1 MKFISWEE
9 AKEITENYFAPF
21 RCVVDV
27 KESDY
32 ENLISFVVY
41 YDHAVSSH
49 RYGPHVISKFQKRQI
64 LEKYLAYYKKDFNE
78 AIKSI

>member
-21 RCVVDV
+21 RCVVDA

-41 YDHAVSSH
+41 YDHAGSSD

-64 LEKYLAYYKKDFNE
+64 LEKYLAEYKKDFNE
-78 AIKSI
+78 AIKYK